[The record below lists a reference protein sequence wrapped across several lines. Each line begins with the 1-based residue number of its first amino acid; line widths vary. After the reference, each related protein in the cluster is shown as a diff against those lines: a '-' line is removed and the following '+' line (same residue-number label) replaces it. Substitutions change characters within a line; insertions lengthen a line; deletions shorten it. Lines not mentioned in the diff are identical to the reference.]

1 MFILSSGKV
10 RYSIQDDVKEKYPD
24 IRFQFCQNIK
34 EAKEYI
40 EDAEI
45 LLTYGEDLTAEI
57 INKAHRLKWIHV
69 MSAGLEKMPFEAI
82 RAQDILVTNA
92 RGIHKI
98 PMAEYTIGMMLQV
111 IREFPKIKEN
121 QKNKV
126 WDRKLQVSELYGKV
140 IGVLGA
146 GAIGS
151 EIARLAKAFNMHT
164 KGLNRSG
171 RPVEHFDEM
180 VTFDRLDDLLQKA
193 DFVVSVLP
201 KTEETSAILK
211 KGHFEKM
218 QEHAVFIN
226 IGRGTTV
233 DQKGLIEALQENQI
247 AHAVLDVMEK
257 EPLPEDSVLWGM
269 ENVTITPHLSGI
281 TPLYQ
286 RRAIDQFEENL
297 KVYRTGEGDYLNKI
311 DLTRGY

>member
-1 MFILSSGKV
+1 MFIVSSAKV
-10 RYSIQDDVKEKYPD
+10 RYSIQDEMKETYPN
-24 IRFQFCQNIK
+24 IQFQFCQNIK
-34 EAKEYI
+34 EAEEYLP
-40 EDAEI
+40 DADI
-45 LLTYGEDLTAEI
+45 LLTYGEDLTPEI
-57 INKAHRLKWIHV
+57 IQQAKQLKWINV
-69 MSAGLEKMPFEAI
+69 MSAGLDKMPFEAI
-82 RAQDILVTNA
+82 KEQGILVTNA

-111 IREFPKIKEN
+111 IRKFPLIKEN

-126 WDRKLQVSELYGKV
+126 WERKFQFGELYGQTL
-140 IGVLGA
+140 GVLGA

-151 EIARLAKAFNMHT
+151 EIARLAKAFNMNT
-164 KGLNRSG
+164 IGLNRSG
-171 RPVEHFDEM
+171 RPVDHFDEM
-180 VTFDRLDDLLQKA
+180 VTFGQLDALLRKA

-201 KTEETSAILK
+201 KTDETHAFLK
-211 KGHFEKM
+211 KVHFGTM

-233 DQKGLIEALQENQI
+233 DQQGLIQALQENQI

-257 EPLPEDSVLWGM
+257 EPLPEDNVLWEL

-286 RRAIDQFEENL
+286 RRAFDQFEENL
-297 KVYRTGEGDYLNKI
+297 KVYRQGAGEYLNKI
-311 DLTRGY
+311 DLSRRY